1 MAKTILEQWRETAYS
16 NTANKG
22 DLQRLWADYFEKEKG
37 IYAEILKTPDE
48 EVKGSVKELA
58 EKFGVSIP
66 IMVGYLDGI
75 NDSLVTPNPIEEMD
89 EDTVVSL
96 KFDKALLYKNMV
108 AAGAYC

>member
-37 IYAEILKTPDE
+37 IYEQILKTPDE

-58 EKFGVSIP
+58 EKFDARKKEKDRAEEKGSVLKELESGKKEAHDISKDKDKKP
-66 IMVGYLDGI
+66 VKKEEA
-75 NDSLVTPNPIEEMD
+75 SL
-89 EDTVVSL
+89 
-96 KFDKALLYKNMV
+96 
-108 AAGAYC
+108 